1 MNFTPKKQD
10 LKNKLLEF
18 QDSFAKI
25 NRGFPQPNVDF
36 ESDVAVKLNMMA
48 MKYYPVLTIQLDNV
62 EIGSMA
68 SCFLDNYGYK
78 FKSLISYNGQFIYTF
93 RLKI

>member
-1 MNFTPKKQD
+1 MNFNHRKEN

-36 ESDVAVKLNMMA
+36 ESVAVKINMMA
-48 MKYYPVLTIQLDNV
+48 MKYHPVLTIQLDDV
-62 EIGSMA
+62 EIGSMV
-68 SCFLDNYGYK
+68 SCFLDSYGYK

-93 RLKI
+93 RLKV